1 MSSPSAPPT
10 DLPVPGLDAGDEATP
25 HARAADA
32 GPPPAIDLTES
43 APPEEVLEQMAHAD
57 AINRRLRESGRQ
69 LTFALSADGCS
80 LQIELR
86 DTSGELLRVLSAA
99 EAVELAAGSDPE

>member
-1 MSSPSAPPT
+1 
-10 DLPVPGLDAGDEATP
+10 VPGLDAGDEATP
-25 HARAADA
+25 PARAADA
-32 GPPPAIDLTES
+32 GPAPAPAIDLTES

-57 AINRRLRESGRQ
+57 AINRRLRERGLQ